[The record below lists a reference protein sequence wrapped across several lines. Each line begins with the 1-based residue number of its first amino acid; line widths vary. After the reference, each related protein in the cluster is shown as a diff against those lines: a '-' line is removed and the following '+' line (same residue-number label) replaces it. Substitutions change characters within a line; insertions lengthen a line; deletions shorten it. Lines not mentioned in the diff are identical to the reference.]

1 MNQSSARSKQKAKS
15 DLAREVGQAI
25 KDAREAADLSQAEL
39 AKKLKTRNGTP
50 LERSKVSSYE
60 RGEYIPEPRMRPLLA
75 RALKVSEVELFGSLA
90 SGPERDSV
98 FNRLE
103 RVERRLA
110 SVERILK
117 GQGVDLQLGSDGE
130 DAEAAARAAKEA
142 DLRDQESAKPARR
155 SPRKRPS
162 KGRRG

>member
-1 MNQSSARSKQKAKS
+1 MARSKRKAKS
-15 DLAREVGQAI
+15 DLAREIGEAI
-25 KDAREAADLSQAEL
+25 KDAREAADLSQAAL
-39 AKKLKTRNGTP
+39 GRKLKSRNGTP
-50 LERSKVSSYE
+50 LDRTKISSYE
-60 RGEYIPEPRMRPLLA
+60 RGEFIPEPRMRPLLA

-117 GQGVDLQLGSDGE
+117 GQGVDLQPGSDAA
-130 DAEAAARAAKEA
+130 DAAAAARAAKQA
-142 DLRDQESAKPARR
+142 DLRDQGSETPSRR

-162 KGRRG
+162 KDHRR